1 MDVFISIVAVCI
13 AFSCL
18 ATLLFSDIKDRY
30 TRAAAANSDTQTG
43 ERPEKQ
49 G

>member
-1 MDVFISIVAVCI
+1 MDVFIAIVAVCI

-30 TRAAAANSDTQTG
+30 KRSAAVNNVASTG